1 MELKKHDQDIQN
13 AYTDNYRDYLDTIP
27 HLFHHNVLIMLSNG
41 LESRVGTV
49 GAKWEDKNLV
59 LRDIQ
64 ELLQERLAHLLN
76 ENPSRINFYERYQ
89 EIIQAYNQEQNR
101 ATIEKTFEELMHLS
115 QKLSEEEKRYVREGF
130 KSDEELTLYDLLL
143 KDGLSRPEIKK
154 LKGVAIELLAKIKG
168 QLAGMDHPFDKP
180 ATRAA
185 LVITIRDMLWLEL
198 PES

>member
-1 MELKKHDQDIQN
+1 
-13 AYTDNYRDYLDTIP
+13 
-27 HLFHHNVLIMLSNG
+27 
-41 LESRVGTV
+41 
-49 GAKWEDKNLV
+49 
-59 LRDIQ
+59 
-64 ELLQERLAHLLN
+64 
-76 ENPSRINFYERYQ
+76 
-89 EIIQAYNQEQNR
+89 
-101 ATIEKTFEELMHLS
+101 MHLS
-115 QKLSEEEKRYVREGF
+115 QKLSEEKKRYVREGF

-198 PES
+198 PESYSEDSINAYRDTIYNNVSQRYGGARM